1 MTLKE
6 LPKIGDIVNFRDTTG
21 NTIACVISI
30 NYHTWYLY
38 TKIAQLIA
46 VEFQY
51 DEIKN
56 EYTVI
61 DKFLIS
67 NYCIIPDAEYIV
79 DNTPQEP
86 VITL

>member
-6 LPKIGDIVNFRDTTG
+6 LPKIGDIINFRDITG
-21 NTIACVISI
+21 NTTACVISI

-46 VEFQY
+46 VKFQY

-61 DKFLIS
+61 DKSLIS
-67 NYCIIPDAEYIV
+67 DYCIIPDAEYIV

>member
-6 LPKIGDIVNFRDTTG
+6 LPKIGDIINYTDETSNVL
-21 NTIACVISI
+21 ACVINI
-30 NYHTWYLY
+30 NHNTCYLY
-38 TKIAQLIA
+38 TKMAQLIA

-56 EYTVI
+56 EHTVI
-61 DKFLIS
+61 DKFIIS

-79 DNTPQEP
+79 DNTLQEP
-86 VITL
+86 IITL